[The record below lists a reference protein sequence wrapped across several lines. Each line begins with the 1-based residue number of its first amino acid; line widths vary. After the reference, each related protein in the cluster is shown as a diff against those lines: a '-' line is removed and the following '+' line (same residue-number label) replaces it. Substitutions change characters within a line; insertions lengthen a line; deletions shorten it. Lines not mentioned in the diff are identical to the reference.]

1 MFLYLGYSKGPS
13 QKSLMPQRTN
23 LDLSGGR
30 VSVFGSISF
39 FKCNCTCKDRN
50 KKRKR
55 RSEVRP
61 KIAQVKTA
69 NCKDRGEVFFF
80 CRIPLLD
87 DLSENISLDAGS
99 EEPLRRSVQVKGER
113 KLTVAEEIFER
124 RRVLA
129 ESVFENC

>member
-1 MFLYLGYSKGPS
+1 M
-13 QKSLMPQRTN
+13 
-23 LDLSGGR
+23 
-30 VSVFGSISF
+30 
-39 FKCNCTCKDRN
+39 
-50 KKRKR
+50 
-55 RSEVRP
+55 RP
-61 KIAQVKTA
+61 KIAQVKTEPIV
-69 NCKDRGEVFFF
+69 KTEEKSFF

-87 DLSENISLDAGS
+87 HIKENIPLDAGS